1 MKTKNIALIFAGGT
15 GERMNSKSVPKQ
27 FLKVYGK
34 PIIIYTLEQ
43 FEQNKKI
50 DAIIVASL
58 GQWIDYLNQ
67 IIKRYDIT
75 KVVSVIEGG
84 ETGQLSI
91 YKTLCKAKELYD
103 DDAIV
108 LVHDGVRPLIDQKTI
123 SNCIVSTQKYG
134 NGITTTK
141 ATETVIVSTKD
152 LKSID
157 EIVQRSRCK
166 LARAPQAFKLKD
178 LYGAHEKAL
187 AIEKTDSID
196 SATLMAEQG
205 HTLYTVPG
213 PVENIKIT
221 TPIDFYMFRGILDAK
236 ENQQVFS

>member
-43 FEQNKKI
+43 FEQNKEI

-58 GQWIDYLNQ
+58 GEWINHLNHLV
-67 IIKRYDIT
+67 KRYNLT
-75 KVVSVIEGG
+75 KVTSIIEGG

-91 YKTLCKAKELYD
+91 YKTLCKAKELYNED
-103 DDAIV
+103 SIV
-108 LVHDGVRPLIDQKTI
+108 LVHDGVRPLIDQETI
-123 SNCIVSTQKYG
+123 SNCIASTQRYG

-141 ATETVIVSTKD
+141 TTETVIVSTKD
-152 LKSID
+152 LKNID

-166 LARAPQAFKLKD
+166 LARAPQAFKLRD
-178 LYGAHEKAL
+178 LYNAHKKAL
-187 AIEKTDSID
+187 MANQTNSID
-196 SATLMAEQG
+196 STTLMAEQG

-236 ENQQVFS
+236 ENQQVFG